1 MRDRADKICLVG
13 PYFWACKNSACSAAD
28 DVYQGQCKS
37 FVNRIWA
44 VYQELCP
51 N

>member
-13 PYFWACKNSACSAAD
+13 PYFWACKNSECSAAD
-28 DVYQGQCKS
+28 GVYQGQCNS
-37 FVNRIWA
+37 FMNGIWA
-44 VYQELCP
+44 VYEELCP